1 MERITWKSLEG
12 LAERI
17 NKTKGTPIKSWAKD
31 KNGKTKSAIGN
42 YHIDGAYGGVSL
54 HCMVNECGAVND
66 VFGCGH
72 ISKRDL
78 WNRMRA
84 FLEGCRKD

>member
-1 MERITWKSLEG
+1 MERITWKNLEG
-12 LAERI
+12 LAQRI
-17 NKTKGTPIKSWAKD
+17 NEAKGTPVKSWTIGT
-31 KNGKTKSAIGN
+31 NGKNQSAIGN

-54 HCMVNECGAVND
+54 HCMVNASGGVTD

-72 ISKRDL
+72 ITKRDL

-84 FLEGCRKD
+84 YLEGCRKD